1 MRVPDTIYPGIP
13 SYDEFRRKMPKYTK
27 AMEKNGNSIILR
39 KGHKLE
45 IQFPERESV
54 ITRRYTAGK
63 AKR

>member
-1 MRVPDTIYPGIP
+1 MNLEEKCQNIQRPW
-13 SYDEFRRKMPKYTK
+13 K
-27 AMEKNGNSIILR
+27 KNGNSIILR